1 MPTIDGLITGLDT
14 ESIITGLLEIQQTQL
29 DRLELKQSAV
39 LQRQSAFSALEA
51 NLLGLRSS
59 VSNLARANENPF
71 TRKTATSSDE
81 TNLVATARESASAG
95 IYRLTVD
102 SVARAHQ
109 VASQGVADA
118 DSEITTGTFEIRV
131 GSGDLRTITIDS
143 SNNTLQGLA
152 EEINNSDSG
161 VSASIVVDSSGGSNS
176 HRILLS
182 SSKTGTDN
190 QISITN
196 NLAAASGSA
205 ARIDFDLNDPVQA
218 ATNASVTLGSGAG
231 AISVESSTNQ
241 FSDLISGVRLDVLN
255 ASDGDGIT
263 VTVKGDTNA
272 AVDGVRNFVN
282 SFNSLMGQIESLTRY
297 DAASEEAGILQGNRS
312 VISLQQ
318 TIRSAVV
325 NSVPGISQSLN
336 RLSAIGVS
344 VTDTGTLSLNETRL
358 RSVLNGEVDGVGA
371 AELKDLFAIQAE
383 SSISGIRFVRGSSKT
398 LPSDAASYKVEI
410 TQAAERASV
419 TAGADLAGTIVIESS
434 NRELT
439 VDIDGASATLSL
451 GTGTFTAAE
460 LAENL
465 QETINQSTDLKGRS
479 VRVGLVGDRLSI
491 TSVAYGSSS
500 SVLIESGSS
509 LASLGFV
516 GGEEDQGQN
525 VAGSFIV
532 DGVTEVAT
540 GKGQILTGKSDNA
553 NTADLQFQVTLDAS
567 QVTSGIE
574 ADLTVTRG
582 VAATLESVIGG
593 LLEARTGTLA
603 ILDDSFDSEIDSLK
617 TAFDRQKVLFDLQRE
632 QLVQQFVDLETAM
645 SELTSTGEFLST
657 QLLALQNR

>member
-1 MPTIDGLITGLDT
+1 M
-14 ESIITGLLEIQQTQL
+14 
-29 DRLELKQSAV
+29 
-39 LQRQSAFSALEA
+39 
-51 NLLGLRSS
+51 
-59 VSNLARANENPF
+59 
-71 TRKTATSSDE
+71 
-81 TNLVATARESASAG
+81 
-95 IYRLTVD
+95 
-102 SVARAHQ
+102 
-109 VASQGVADA
+109 
-118 DSEITTGTFEIRV
+118 
-131 GSGDLRTITIDS
+131 
-143 SNNTLQGLA
+143 
-152 EEINNSDSG
+152 
-161 VSASIVVDSSGGSNS
+161 
-176 HRILLS
+176 
-182 SSKTGTDN
+182 
-190 QISITN
+190 
-196 NLAAASGSA
+196 
-205 ARIDFDLNDPVQA
+205 
-218 ATNASVTLGSGAG
+218 
-231 AISVESSTNQ
+231 
-241 FSDLISGVRLDVLN
+241 
-255 ASDGDGIT
+255 
-263 VTVKGDTNA
+263 
-272 AVDGVRNFVN
+272 
-282 SFNSLMGQIESLTRY
+282 
-297 DAASEEAGILQGNRS
+297 
-312 VISLQQ
+312 
-318 TIRSAVV
+318 
-325 NSVPGISQSLN
+325 
-336 RLSAIGVS
+336 
-344 VTDTGTLSLNETRL
+344 
-358 RSVLNGEVDGVGA
+358 
-371 AELKDLFAIQAE
+371 
-383 SSISGIRFVRGSSKT
+383 
-398 LPSDAASYKVEI
+398 
-410 TQAAERASV
+410 
-419 TAGADLAGTIVIESS
+419 TAGAYLAGTIVIESS

-460 LAENL
+460 LAENI

-516 GGEEDQGQN
+516 SGEEDQGQN